1 MIHLQRLFERKRI
14 LVAETVFLLLIPLFL
29 MSFYENLR
37 ILRYALLSVGLGYMY
52 VFARTY
58 RLRLADFGLRRFHLR
73 RAGLVTM
80 VLTGLMSL
88 FLLAGLYAVPELFSQ
103 GVKATRLL
111 DMPLW
116 LILISYALL
125 SAPLQEVVFRGIIIR
140 RLELIVK
147 NKWLIIGISAFLFAL
162 VHVMFLNPM
171 LVVVTF
177 IGGLVWGWLFMRYG
191 NLWPIQVSH
200 SVLGSILIWFVLK

>member
-1 MIHLQRLFERKRI
+1 M
-14 LVAETVFLLLIPLFL
+14 LLIPLFL